1 MSDGPPNPPGCQ
13 SLYSNSLFKRSGE
26 QLTAERRK
34 ARSGHVRDRQ
44 SPHEA
49 ATIERRREHVARLV
63 LDGNTYRT
71 IAEQLDVSLATIADD
86 VHALRG
92 AYRERYAEDFAAHAS
107 IELAKLDR
115 AEQVLWPQIDDG
127 KLAAI
132 ETFVKISRRRAQLLG
147 LDKPERVEAVV
158 HQKPPATD
166 GRTITEML
174 SSAMAQ
180 AKAQSNGD

>member
-1 MSDGPPNPPGCQ
+1 MTTPRCSARP
-13 SLYSNSLFKRSGE
+13 GE

-34 ARSGHVRDRQ
+34 ARSGHARDRQ

-63 LDGNTYRT
+63 LDENTYRT

-86 VHALRG
+86 VHALRD

-115 AEQVLWPQIDDG
+115 AVQVLWPQIDDG

-158 HQKPPATD
+158 KPPATD
-166 GRTITEML
+166 GRTITEVL
-174 SSAMAQ
+174 TSAMAKV
-180 AKAQSNGD
+180 KAESSNGA